1 MPKLLKI
8 RGFRPYISVVFLNAF
23 VDLGHKIVLQ
33 NAIFKTYDGAQQ
45 IVLTAIVNALI
56 LLPFVLLFT
65 PAGYCADKYAKNT
78 VMRYSAWIAV
88 GLTLLISLCYFL
100 GAFWPAFAMTFFLAM
115 QSAFYSPAK
124 YGYIKELVGNA
135 DLTVANGAV
144 QATTTVAILA
154 GIFAFSALFE
164 ARLDGQ
170 LLTDKGA
177 VLRQIAPIGGF
188 LVLGSLF
195 ETLLAYRIPQHQ
207 QTDDSRRFDWRRYRR
222 GDYLRKNLAVAT
234 RHETIFLSI
243 VGLATFWAI
252 SQVLLAAFPAYA
264 KATLGETNTV
274 VIQGTLACSG
284 IGIILGS
291 LIASRFSKAH
301 IETGMIP
308 IGAFGVCACLFLLPT
323 FDSAVL
329 HGANFIALG
338 FLGGLFVIPLNAL
351 IQFHAKENELGLI
364 LASSNLIQNATML
377 VFLGITAMFALYGLS
392 DIQLFALLMLV
403 ALFGA
408 CYTLYKLPQALAR
421 FVVSA
426 VIARRYR
433 LEVLGFQHLPEAG
446 GVLMLGNHISWI
458 DWAIVQMACPRPV
471 RFVMERSIYGRWYLK
486 PFMDFFGVV
495 PISAGYSKTALD
507 SVRALLD
514 AGEVVCLF
522 PEGTISRTGQ
532 LSEFKSGYEK
542 AAENATAVIVPFYLR
557 GLWGSWFSRS
567 SDRLR
572 RQRSRGRKQDII
584 VAFGERLP
592 IDTPAAE
599 LKKKIFELS
608 IDSWQRHTESLQTL
622 PAEWIS
628 SVKRMASE
636 AAITD
641 PLGGTLSNR
650 RAITGAICLS
660 RQIARLSPEQN
671 VGLLM
676 PTSAAG
682 ALVNMAVLLRGKTV
696 VNLNYT
702 ASQDALRAA
711 IDKADIRTVY
721 TSSRFV
727 DKLTKRGVELDQVFA
742 AVTVQLLEDVSAG
755 IRGWVKFAT
764 LALVTVL
771 PAWLLRPLYCRR
783 AELHAPAA
791 ILFSSGS
798 EGVPKGVMLSHQN
811 FMANIKQISD
821 VLNME
826 DDDVIM
832 ASLPL
837 FHAFGLT
844 VTTFLPLIEGI
855 PMVCHPD
862 PTDVVNAAKSIA
874 QHRVTIFCGTSTF
887 LRLYTKN
894 RRVHPLML
902 DSLRIVVAGAEKLSA
917 DVREA
922 FKLKFN
928 KDIYEGYGATETTPV
943 ASVNLPDQLDTR
955 FWRVQQGGKSGTVG
969 LALPGSSFR
978 IVDPVTLAQLPTGED
993 GLILIGGTQV
1003 MLGYLK
1009 DTEKTAEVLFE
1020 MDGQRWYKSGD
1031 KGHVDAD
1038 GFLTIVDR
1046 YSRFAKLAGEMVSL
1060 TAVEEQVRAAL
1071 QDPELELAAVNV
1083 PDPKKGEQIVLLVVA
1098 DIDADRLRK
1107 ALLDMDC
1114 NALMIPSVVR
1124 QVSEIPKL
1132 GSGKTDFT
1140 ATKTLAM
1147 AA

>member
-88 GLTLLISLCYFL
+88 GLTLLISLSYFL

-291 LIASRFSKAH
+291 LIAGRFSKAH

-495 PISAGYSKTALD
+495 PISAGSSKTALD

-542 AAENATAVIVPFYLR
+542 AARERNGGNCPFL
-557 GLWGSWFSRS
+557 STRS
-567 SDRLR
+567 VGQLVFTV
-572 RQRSRGRKQDII
+572 QR
-584 VAFGERLP
+584 
-592 IDTPAAE
+592 PAAAPT
-599 LKKKIFELS
+599 
-608 IDSWQRHTESLQTL
+608 QPRAQARHHRC
-622 PAEWIS
+622 
-628 SVKRMASE
+628 VRRE
-636 AAITD
+636 AAD
-641 PLGGTLSNR
+641 
-650 RAITGAICLS
+650 
-660 RQIARLSPEQN
+660 
-671 VGLLM
+671 
-676 PTSAAG
+676 
-682 ALVNMAVLLRGKTV
+682 
-696 VNLNYT
+696 
-702 ASQDALRAA
+702 
-711 IDKADIRTVY
+711 
-721 TSSRFV
+721 
-727 DKLTKRGVELDQVFA
+727 
-742 AVTVQLLEDVSAG
+742 
-755 IRGWVKFAT
+755 
-764 LALVTVL
+764 
-771 PAWLLRPLYCRR
+771 
-783 AELHAPAA
+783 
-791 ILFSSGS
+791 
-798 EGVPKGVMLSHQN
+798 
-811 FMANIKQISD
+811 
-821 VLNME
+821 
-826 DDDVIM
+826 
-832 ASLPL
+832 
-837 FHAFGLT
+837 
-844 VTTFLPLIEGI
+844 
-855 PMVCHPD
+855 
-862 PTDVVNAAKSIA
+862 
-874 QHRVTIFCGTSTF
+874 
-887 LRLYTKN
+887 
-894 RRVHPLML
+894 
-902 DSLRIVVAGAEKLSA
+902 
-917 DVREA
+917 
-922 FKLKFN
+922 
-928 KDIYEGYGATETTPV
+928 
-943 ASVNLPDQLDTR
+943 
-955 FWRVQQGGKSGTVG
+955 
-969 LALPGSSFR
+969 
-978 IVDPVTLAQLPTGED
+978 
-993 GLILIGGTQV
+993 
-1003 MLGYLK
+1003 
-1009 DTEKTAEVLFE
+1009 
-1020 MDGQRWYKSGD
+1020 
-1031 KGHVDAD
+1031 
-1038 GFLTIVDR
+1038 
-1046 YSRFAKLAGEMVSL
+1046 
-1060 TAVEEQVRAAL
+1060 
-1071 QDPELELAAVNV
+1071 
-1083 PDPKKGEQIVLLVVA
+1083 
-1098 DIDADRLRK
+1098 
-1107 ALLDMDC
+1107 
-1114 NALMIPSVVR
+1114 
-1124 QVSEIPKL
+1124 
-1132 GSGKTDFT
+1132 
-1140 ATKTLAM
+1140 
-1147 AA
+1147 